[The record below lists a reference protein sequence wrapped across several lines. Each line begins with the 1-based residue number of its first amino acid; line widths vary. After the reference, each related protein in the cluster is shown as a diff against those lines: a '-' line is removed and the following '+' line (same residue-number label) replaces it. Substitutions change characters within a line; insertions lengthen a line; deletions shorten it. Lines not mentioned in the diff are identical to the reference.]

1 MSNAKLL
8 GLLFAIATAL
18 FWGLY
23 GPALGK
29 ARPVTDPNPSPFK
42 PFIFIGLAYLVW
54 GVVGGFAGVKA
65 TGGSFT
71 FRPEAISWG
80 FIAGSL
86 GAFGALT
93 LTYAMFEAKDARL
106 VMPVVFGGATAVS
119 AIAATI
125 LSRQHH
131 VPPAQM
137 VGFALVIVGVILI
150 QMFGSH
156 PAPAKPAKPAST
168 IPSAASPDHS
178 ETPAT

>member
-1 MSNAKLL
+1 MTKSQLL
-8 GLLFAIATAL
+8 GLLFAIATAI

-29 ARPVTDPNPSPFK
+29 ARPGTDPNPFK
-42 PFIFIGLAYLVW
+42 AFIFIGLAYLVW
-54 GVVGGFAGVKA
+54 GVIGGFVGVKA
-65 TGGSFT
+65 TGGSFA
-71 FRPEAISWG
+71 FRPETINWG
-80 FIAGSL
+80 FVAGSL

-93 LTYAMFEAKDARL
+93 LTYAMFEARDARL

-150 QMFGSH
+150 QLFGSH
-156 PAPAKPAKPAST
+156 PGPAKPASAVHPT
-168 IPSAASPDHS
+168 TSQDHP
-178 ETPAT
+178 EKPAH